1 MKKIILGKT
10 GIEVTELC
18 FGALPFGPIQKNL
31 KAEEAADILTY
42 ALDLGVDFLDTA
54 QLYKTYEPIRIALS
68 NRKTKPVIS
77 TKAKAET
84 YEDMEF
90 AIKEALREMDLEY
103 IDIFQIHAARYGAD
117 VFERTKGA
125 LECLQDYKRMGIIK
139 AIGVSTH
146 NVKLVE
152 VAALKEEIDIVF
164 PIINKVGRGI
174 VGGSVEDMKKAISL
188 CEQNG
193 KGIFLMKILGGGT
206 LIDDYNSCLE
216 FGRNL
221 SDNYAIAIGMVSK
234 EEVLYNVKY
243 FNNEKNLEGII
254 NIINKKKV
262 KVTQNNCISC
272 GVCIE
277 VCPNHAIKFNDVGKA
292 EIDENICIQ
301 CAYCIP
307 ACKNFSIRIV

>member
-31 KAEEAADILTY
+31 KAEEAADILSY
-42 ALDLGVDFLDTA
+42 ALDLGVNFLDTA

-68 NRKTKPVIS
+68 NRTIKPVIS

-103 IDIFQIHAARYGAD
+103 IDIFQIHAAKYGAD
-117 VFERTKGA
+117 VFDKTKGA

-174 VGGSVEDMKKAISL
+174 VGGSVEDMKRAISL
-188 CEQNG
+188 CEQKG

-206 LIDDYNSCLE
+206 LIDDYHSCLE

-243 FNNEKNLEGII
+243 FNDEKNLEGII

-262 KVTQNNCISC
+262 KVTQINCISC
-272 GVCIE
+272 GECIE
-277 VCPNHAIKFNDVGKA
+277 VCHSNAIKFNDAGKA
-292 EIDENICIQ
+292 QIDENICIQ
-301 CAYCIP
+301 CGYCIP
-307 ACKNFSIRIV
+307 SCKNFSIRIV